1 MIGDGGFVSNKRLR
15 IDVEGRF
22 SPAAVFLPT
31 GVEVITVYKDE
42 KLISGLVLHVPTKT
56 ITVKLCILTW

>member
-15 IDVEGRF
+15 IDVDGRF
-22 SPAAVFLPT
+22 SPGAVFLPT

-42 KLISGLVLHVPTKT
+42 KLISGLVLHMLFGKGIV
-56 ITVKLCILTW
+56 